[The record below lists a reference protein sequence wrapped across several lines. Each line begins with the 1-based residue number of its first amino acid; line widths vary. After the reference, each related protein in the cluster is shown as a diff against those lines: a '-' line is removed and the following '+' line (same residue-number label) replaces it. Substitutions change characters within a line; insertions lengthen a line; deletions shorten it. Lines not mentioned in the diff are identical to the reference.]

1 MESAL
6 HFLQAYYIYILG
18 IISLGCLYL
27 WDRFGTHMGR
37 ANDLLT
43 KEDFREAIKEYDA
56 AIASD
61 PQDMHAFLGR
71 AVAYEYLAEYEK
83 AISDH
88 TEALGLAKAAGK
100 AAKEIAVFHYYRGG
114 TYLKAGQF
122 QNAIDDFTATINRII
137 LRHIINAGKHTKGSE
152 ISSFSERM
160 RTGLKKWAISRKARV
175 LSTARSLTVQLLS
188 RKSLSA
194 MQLKNA

>member
-88 TEALGLAKAAGK
+88 TEALGLAKATGK

-122 QNAIDDFTATINRII
+122 QNAIDDFTATINLVPDYPAAYYQRGQ
-137 LRHIINAGKHTKGSE
+137 AYKGLGNIQFFREDADRAEKMGYKPES
-152 ISSFSERM
+152 
-160 RTGLKKWAISRKARV
+160 
-175 LSTARSLTVQLLS
+175 
-188 RKSLSA
+188 
-194 MQLKNA
+194 